1 MWMASPRTTTSA
13 SGGRQVYPGLQK
25 YKTIKFVLALQS
37 LTSHGVGGPQII
49 GAKAWASTSH
59 RHGAHPSTQINMAGR
74 VEGHARPTSQERK
87 RARVDGASATDGGGV
102 SAAAAH
108 PLPQAGPELAEEAPP
123 GTAEVASRTS
133 AAKVPEGA
141 AKSTARKPPPRTLA
155 ILAGGGTVIYTPAQ
169 YISFGI
175 THTKY
180 NGGHLSGSAAY
191 G

>member
-1 MWMASPRTTTSA
+1 MALRFTAALEATAKAAAEQPTDA
-13 SGGRQVYPGLQK
+13 DVGEMKIDKRQVEPPDGTL
-25 YKTIKFVLALQS
+25 
-37 LTSHGVGGPQII
+37 GG
-49 GAKAWASTSH
+49 G
-59 RHGAHPSTQINMAGR
+59 
-74 VEGHARPTSQERK
+74 TSQERK